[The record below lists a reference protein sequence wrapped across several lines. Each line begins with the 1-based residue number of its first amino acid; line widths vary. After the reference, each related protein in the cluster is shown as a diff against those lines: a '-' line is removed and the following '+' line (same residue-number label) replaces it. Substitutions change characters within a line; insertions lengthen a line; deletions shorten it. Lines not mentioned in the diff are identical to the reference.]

1 MLIIKLALFFVLF
14 HLFITFLLFLVSFYT
29 SRKIKKKCPLL
40 YVIGY
45 RNGVAILGNKS
56 DSWVDAVGYIPMCKA
71 KVKSGTVRSCGWV
84 SYELK
89 PRFTFLDPIPY
100 NVKIVQ
106 YVQ

>member
-1 MLIIKLALFFVLF
+1 MLILKFAIAFILFSLIFSFILYILAFF
-14 HLFITFLLFLVSFYT
+14 TA
-29 SRKIKKKCPLL
+29 RKIKKMCPLL

-45 RNGVAILGNKS
+45 KNGIVVLGNKS
-56 DSWVDAVGYIPMCKA
+56 NSWVDAVGYIPMCKA

-89 PRFTFLDPIPY
+89 PRFAFLDPTPY